1 MRCVHGT
8 CMNYGAAPTVRCVHG
23 ACLHHEAAGTKGAA
37 AQ

>member
-1 MRCVHGT
+1 
-8 CMNYGAAPTVRCVHG
+8 MNYGAAPTVRCVHG